1 MAEQSI
7 TIFNSDV
14 GSVVAIVDKSTQ
26 ATATLNGPLS
36 VEGWSGF
43 SSFNS
48 ILTRCMVS
56 SQGNFQ
62 FLHSFGGSIYAYS
75 FGDKIGTIG
84 LSGLAFQKRC
94 GDLDGGIGG
103 TVGIKKALEFYNTN
117 RIAKRESAM
126 TVTFAGTALK
136 GMLTS
141 FTADVANA
149 ENLIFQFD
157 MQLALIPD
165 NTSDSLSDAK
175 ERGSEEDPY
184 ANLTNVPDF
193 NLPPPYD
200 TSETLPNEALFFN
213 QG

>member
-1 MAEQSI
+1 M
-7 TIFNSDV
+7 
-14 GSVVAIVDKSTQ
+14 AIVDKSTQ
-26 ATATLNGPLS
+26 ATSTLNGPLS
-36 VEGWSGF
+36 VEGWGGF

-62 FLHSFGGSIYAYS
+62 FLHSFGGSIYTYS

-94 GDLDGGIGG
+94 GDDGGGG
-103 TVGIKKALEFYNTN
+103 NMAGIKHALDFYNTN

-141 FTADVANA
+141 FNADVANA
-149 ENLIFQFD
+149 ENMIFQFD

-165 NTSDSLSDAK
+165 NSSDSLNDAK
-175 ERGSEEDPY
+175 ELASENATSDPY
-184 ANLTNVPDF
+184 AGLTDVPDF
-193 NLPPPYD
+193 SLQPPYD
-200 TSETLPNEALFFN
+200 NSETLPNEALFFN